1 MASRVT
7 EVSAGRGRSRQ
18 DKRRFGWNEREW
30 GVMPQPTGFGWGVS
44 DACSLPPF
52 IRVRGCSRAISPPP
66 PSFPLAG
73 AAHRPAVPRRGAAD
87 RSPSFPFSPQPCRT
101 GTRAAAKGS
110 RFCGAKGGA
119 MAYKVGVRFR
129 SALRDIGNSVA
140 YPNVWAA
147 RGATVK
153 TRPEQEPGT
162 GAVPAA
168 IPNSK
173 AAANEPEDA
182 TEEEMM
188 QTAPES
194 QSELEAQSELQMVPS
209 QLVPQFPNLTETK
222 TDDSLCQAFS
232 HVLLAVEDEDVKDGT
247 DQYLCSDY
255 VKDIYNYQRELEE
268 NQPVRPEYLSKRE
281 ITKNMRAELVD
292 WLVQTQVKF
301 RLQLETLYLAVG
313 ILDRYL
319 QDNPVSSKAFQLV
332 GVAALFIASKYEEVQ
347 PPSIGKFV
355 CVADRTC
362 ARWKLRQMERKIL
375 QALDFSLGLPLPV
388 HFLRRVSKIAKM
400 SLKQNLLS
408 RYLMELCIVD
418 YDMVH
423 FPPSKIAAA
432 ASCLALKLL
441 GGFMWTPALQN
452 CTSYTENDLF
462 PVMQHMAKNVILV
475 NKGKIKEMAV
485 KVKYSINKNMMIS
498 TIDQLQGPIIRKLG
512 QPLIEM

>member
-1 MASRVT
+1 MR
-7 EVSAGRGRSRQ
+7 
-18 DKRRFGWNEREW
+18 
-30 GVMPQPTGFGWGVS
+30 
-44 DACSLPPF
+44 
-52 IRVRGCSRAISPPP
+52 
-66 PSFPLAG
+66 
-73 AAHRPAVPRRGAAD
+73 
-87 RSPSFPFSPQPCRT
+87 
-101 GTRAAAKGS
+101 
-110 RFCGAKGGA
+110 
-119 MAYKVGVRFR
+119 
-129 SALRDIGNSVA
+129 
-140 YPNVWAA
+140 
-147 RGATVK
+147 
-153 TRPEQEPGT
+153 
-162 GAVPAA
+162 
-168 IPNSK
+168 SK

-512 QPLIEM
+512 QPLIEMLRDQMKQQLRDCSAAADTNQESDLDHVIEEGSATKDMEKDIEEKKVSFQNKTLALQRIQIMLALRNKLKQNDSDSREILKMLKHIVILSQEVIERQQNIIIGSRVNWAEDPSLRAIVLKLEKVFFL